1 MSFWM
6 GLALHGLVTALVVV
20 VVLAGFY
27 RWVIRPYLDR
37 KVRELIDATHDIEPR
52 VTRGVR
58 TGVRET
64 LRDLPENTAR
74 DSTRQ
79 FLKFGSDL
87 FENGLSSFLG
97 SSEQVQK
104 RAAEHSATS
113 SKEGYRRNEDP
124 R

>member
-27 RWVIRPYLDR
+27 RWVLRPYLDR

-58 TGVRET
+58 AGVRET
-64 LRDLPENTAR
+64 LRDLPESTVR
-74 DSTRQ
+74 DSTKQ

-97 SSEQVQK
+97 SSEEIKK
-104 RAAEHSATS
+104 RAEEHSAPS
-113 SKEGYRRNEDP
+113 SRKGYRRNEDP